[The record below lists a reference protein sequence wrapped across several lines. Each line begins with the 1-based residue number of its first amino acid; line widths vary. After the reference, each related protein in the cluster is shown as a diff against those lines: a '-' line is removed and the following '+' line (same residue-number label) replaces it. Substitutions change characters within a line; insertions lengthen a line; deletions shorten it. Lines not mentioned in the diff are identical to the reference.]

1 MELGYTLPLQ
11 KQLKVELPPSKPPI
25 DPFFCWAVHTLTV
38 QGRKAVLAMN
48 RDARYSILLYGM
60 KAADWVHLPG
70 LVQNEIKAAILREGL
85 SEYETVRYFTLS
97 GPLKL
102 STANG
107 TNLIAGLNWAM
118 QTLLQQ
124 SSLLDKSRFSQPQ
137 VTHIMNDEIYYASE
151 FSKSGTPREFFL
163 DEFRCL

>member
-38 QGRKAVLAMN
+38 QGRKTVLAMN
-48 RDARYSILLYGM
+48 RDTRYSILLYGM
-60 KAADWVHLPG
+60 RAADWAHLPG
-70 LVQNEIKAAILREGL
+70 LLQNEIRAAILREGL
-85 SEYETVRYFTLS
+85 SEYEAVRYFALS
-97 GPLKL
+97 GPPKR
-102 STANG
+102 STAQG
-107 TNLIAGLNWAM
+107 SNLVAGLNWTM

-124 SSLLDKSRFSQPQ
+124 VSLLDERRFSQPQ
-137 VTHIMNDEIYYASE
+137 VTYVMNDEVYYASE

-163 DEFRCL
+163 AGFRCL

>member
-1 MELGYTLPLQ
+1 MELGYTIPLQ
-11 KQLKVELPPSKPPI
+11 KRLKMETLPPGPTVA
-25 DPFFCWAVHTLTV
+25 PFFCWAVHILTI
-38 QGRKAVLAMN
+38 QGHKAVLAMN
-48 RDARYSILLYGM
+48 CSTRYCILLYGVR
-60 KAADWVHLPG
+60 AADWVHLPG

-85 SEYETVRYFTLS
+85 SEYEAVRYFTLS
-97 GPLKL
+97 GSLKL

-124 SSLLDKSRFSQPQ
+124 SSLLDKGRFSQPQ
-137 VTHIMNDEIYYASE
+137 VTHILNDEVYYASE

-163 DEFRCL
+163 AGFRCL

>member
-11 KQLKVELPPSKPPI
+11 KRLKMELPSSKSPI
-25 DPFFCWAVHTLTV
+25 APFFCWAVHTLTV